1 MMKGHKPRILLT
13 RRYPARV
20 EAALAE
26 LFETVENPEDRR
38 LSADEIIAQAAGCDG
53 LLVCPTERMTAQV
66 INALP
71 ESVRIIAT
79 FSVGYDHIDL
89 EAARARGI
97 VVTHTPEVLTDATA
111 DVAMLLLLGA
121 ARGAYWGE
129 RMVRE
134 GRWGAWAPTHPLGID
149 VSGRRLGI
157 IGMGRIGR
165 ALAKR
170 ARAFDMEIH
179 YHNRRRLPPEL
190 EGDAIWHETLEE
202 MLPLCD
208 FLSLNCASTP
218 ETRGILNTETIALLP
233 KGAVV
238 INTARGDLV
247 EDDALIAAL
256 QSGHVAAAGL
266 DVFNNEPDI
275 DPRYRELENVFLLPH
290 LGSATPRTREA
301 MGFRALDNL
310 RAFFEGREPPD
321 RLV

>member
-1 MMKGHKPRILLT
+1 MMKGRRPRILLT

-20 EAALAE
+20 EEALAE
-26 LFETVENPEDRR
+26 LFDVITNPEDTL
-38 LSADEIIAQAAGCDG
+38 LSPDDIVARAAGCDG
-53 LLVCPTERMTAQV
+53 LLVCPTERMDAQT
-66 INALP
+66 IAALP
-71 ESVRIIAT
+71 DSVRIIAT

-89 EAARARGI
+89 EAAHGKDIA
-97 VVTHTPEVLTDATA
+97 VTHTPDVLTDATA

-121 ARGAYWGE
+121 ARGASWGD

-134 GRWGAWAPTHPLGID
+134 KRWGAWAPTHPLGMD

-190 EGDAIWHETLEE
+190 EGDAFWHERLEE

-218 ETRGILNTETIALLP
+218 ETRGILNAKTIALLP

-238 INTARGDLV
+238 VNTARGDLV
-247 EDDALIAAL
+247 DDDALIAAL
-256 QSGHVAAAGL
+256 ENGRIAAAGL

-275 DPRYRELENVFLLPH
+275 DPRYSTLENVFLLPH

-301 MGFRALDNL
+301 MGFRALENL
-310 RAFFEGREPPD
+310 RAFFAGRKPPD
-321 RLV
+321 LLT